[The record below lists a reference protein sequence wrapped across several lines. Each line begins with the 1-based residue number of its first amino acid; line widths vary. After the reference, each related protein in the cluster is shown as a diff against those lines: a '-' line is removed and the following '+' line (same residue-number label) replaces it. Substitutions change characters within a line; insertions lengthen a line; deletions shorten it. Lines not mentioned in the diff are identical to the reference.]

1 MSMLGCAATVW
12 PLTARAQQPSRVRR
26 IGVLV
31 NLAADDSETQA
42 RVGAFL
48 QGLQGFG
55 WEIGGNARFEYRWA
69 PDADSIRKH
78 AVEITALAPDVILA
92 NANPTATGFATGNTH
107 TADCVCCGHRS
118 RCGRVCR
125 KLGAPGWQCDRVYI
139 GRIRHEREVV
149 RVAQRAHAR
158 NVSGSRPRKT
168 PAIRAAYHSSQ
179 LSRPSPPRLELN

>member
-1 MSMLGCAATVW
+1 MMKRREFMSMLGCAATVW

-92 NANPTATGFATGNTH
+92 IANPTVLALQQATRTLPIVFVAVTDPVAGGATLGVR
-107 TADCVCCGHRS
+107 DCRRGVSVPARS
-118 RCGRVCR
+118 
-125 KLGAPGWQCDRVYI
+125 LLAASILPESLTDRAVEI
-139 GRIRHEREVV
+139 IDLF
-149 RVAQRAHAR
+149 
-158 NVSGSRPRKT
+158 PR
-168 PAIRAAYHSSQ
+168 
-179 LSRPSPPRLELN
+179 